1 MRRVVGV
8 MAVLA
13 CTLGLVACSSS
24 SSKSS
29 SAATSSGA
37 KASSVNF
44 TGNFCADGKAA
55 SAADIAGASA
65 NPSSSDAL
73 QRNLDLLKKFKDEAP
88 SEIKSDVATLVD
100 VYGKFVTAMSSAG
113 TDPQKMAAALAP
125 LQGQEAQLQAAAQRV
140 NNYITSHCK

>member
-8 MAVLA
+8 VAVLT

-24 SSKSS
+24 SKSS
-29 SAATSSGA
+29 SAVKSSGA

-55 SAADIAGASA
+55 SSADIAGASA
-65 NPSSSDAL
+65 NPSSTDAL

-88 SEIKSDVATLVD
+88 SEIKADVGTLVD
-100 VYGKFVTAMSSAG
+100 YYGKFVTAMSSAG
-113 TDPQKMAAALAP
+113 SDPQKIAAALAP
-125 LQGQEAQLQAAAQRV
+125 LQGQQAQLQAAAQHV
-140 NNYITSHCK
+140 DAYVTSHCK